1 MRPDD
6 DFCTHDHDHDQDH
19 RHDSNDDDRDDD
31 IQFGAD
37 AMYRAHGIRF
47 RHPGDWSVSED
58 VGPDEITIS
67 VQSSGTSF
75 WSLTL
80 IDDAP
85 DPDDIIE
92 TVLGAYR
99 DEYEDVEVH
108 PVTPMI
114 RATAVAKDI
123 DFVCLDLVNSASLLA
138 FRTNRRTLLVVSQGT
153 DHELDVTRSVME
165 SMTQSLSCD
174 EGLSLDD

>member
-1 MRPDD
+1 MRREDD
-6 DFCTHDHDHDQDH
+6 GSSHDHDCHHDHDHDE
-19 RHDSNDDDRDDD
+19 RDVDYR
-31 IQFGAD
+31 FGAD
-37 AMYRAHGIRF
+37 AVYRAHGIQF
-47 RHPGDWSVSED
+47 RHPGDWTVAED
-58 VGPDEITIS
+58 VGPDETTIS

-99 DEYEDVEVH
+99 DEYTDVEVH
-108 PVTPMI
+108 PVTPTI
-114 RATAVAKDI
+114 QAPAAARDL
-123 DFVCLDLVNSASLLA
+123 DFVCLDLVNSASLMA

-153 DHELDVTRSVME
+153 DHELETTRSVME
-165 SMTQSLSCD
+165 SMTQSLSCE
-174 EGLSLDD
+174 EGLPLDD